1 MEEENIVTF
10 LVSYTKKDLIE
21 FEPAVNFHKKKA
33 LIIAIIYTLMCI
45 LALFYKYY
53 ILGIILFAYSIYGVF
68 CHYIQISRFYKMN
81 GKTEPQEP
89 VSIINNKL
97 TTSSGKLKIPDD
109 FLNTVE
115 QIIETKN
122 LVVIITSTNTFLLIR
137 KDSFKNITLDEFKT
151 YLLNNCPNL
160 LDKRI
165 NYFIKF
171 PKYYLLLA
179 IIFFTCGLLSTILYI
194 V

>member
-45 LALFYKYY
+45 LALFYKHY

-97 TTSSGKLKIPDD
+97 TTSSDKLKIPDD

-171 PKYYLLLA
+171 PKYYLLLT

>member
-1 MEEENIVTF
+1 MEQKNIVTF

-45 LALFYKYY
+45 LALFYKHY

-97 TTSSGKLKIPDD
+97 TTSSDKLKIPDD

-171 PKYYLLLA
+171 PKYYLLLT